1 LPGLPFSGANPARD
15 AKKRNKD
22 LPEMTKLALSVAAML
37 LASSAAFAGSDHGAN
52 NSNQPVASV
61 DTNATASIPYTA
73 YVDAKTTGPSRP
85 ATKTDADEPGQGIWG
100 R

>member
-1 LPGLPFSGANPARD
+1 
-15 AKKRNKD
+15 
-22 LPEMTKLALSVAAML
+22 MTKLALSAAAML
-37 LASSAAFAGSDHGAN
+37 LAASSAFAGSDHGAN

-73 YVDAKTTGPSRP
+73 HQNVDTKVTTGPS
-85 ATKTDADEPGQGIWG
+85 QGSVQNIITRHNDDSLWG

>member
-1 LPGLPFSGANPARD
+1 
-15 AKKRNKD
+15 
-22 LPEMTKLALSVAAML
+22 MTKLALSVAAML
-37 LASSAAFAGSDHGAN
+37 LASSSAFAGSDHGAN

-73 YVDAKTTGPSRP
+73 HAAGVDTKVTTGPS
-85 ATKTDADEPGQGIWG
+85 QGSVQDMINRHNDDGLWG